1 MPDERDTVTIREL
14 RADDVEA
21 VIALWHETKLD
32 AYPYLPLEQ
41 SRTIEEDRRFF
52 REVILPGSVLWV
64 GFDRTALAGFLAL
77 QDSYIDRLYIHP
89 AHQRR
94 GVGSA
99 LMEQAKALSPAGL
112 ELHTHQKNTQARA
125 FYERHG
131 FTIAKLGIS
140 PPPESEPDIEYHWRP
155 PHA

>member
-1 MPDERDTVTIREL
+1 MREYDGPAPATLTEMLAAAVSRSPAGTAFVDEHRSVDWGTLATE
-14 RADDVEA
+14 VE
-21 VIALWHETKLD
+21 
-32 AYPYLPLEQ
+32 
-41 SRTIEEDRRFF
+41 
-52 REVILPGSVLWV
+52 
-64 GFDRTALAGFLAL
+64 ALAGFLAL